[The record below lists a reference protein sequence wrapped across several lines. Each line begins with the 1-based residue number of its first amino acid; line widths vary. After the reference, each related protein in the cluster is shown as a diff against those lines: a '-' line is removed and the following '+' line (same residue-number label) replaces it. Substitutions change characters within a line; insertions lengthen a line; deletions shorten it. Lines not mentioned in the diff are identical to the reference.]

1 MPRARLNRERVAEEA
16 AVLADEV
23 GLSKLTLAALAGRL
37 GVRQPSL
44 YNHIDSIAGLHR
56 DIAVTAKRDL
66 GEVLARASVGRSGAD
81 AISAMAQAYRGWAL
95 AHPARYEA
103 SNLMPAPGDI
113 EDEAVSLAAIQVIA
127 DVLTAYRLQGDD
139 AVDAIR
145 AFRSTLH
152 GFVSYETAGAFRWS
166 ADVNCSFDRLVRG
179 FIVALTHSVYT
190 TSADTTSPHP
200 APRPTGRPTHPT
212 PLEK

>member
-1 MPRARLNRERVAEEA
+1 MPRAGLTRDRVAEEA

-23 GLSKLTLAALAGRL
+23 GLAKLNLTALADRL

-44 YNHIDSIAGLHR
+44 YKHIDSLAGLHR
-56 DIAVTAKRDL
+56 DIAVHAKREL
-66 GEVLARASVGRSGAD
+66 GQVLARASVGRSGPD
-81 AISAMAQAYRGWAL
+81 AISAMSYAYRDWAL
-95 AHPARYEA
+95 RHPARYAA

-113 EDEAVSLAAIQVIA
+113 EDEAVSVSAIQVIA
-127 DVLTAYRLQGDD
+127 DVLTAYHLEGDD

-166 ADVNCSFDRLVRG
+166 ADVNRSFERLVRG
-179 FIVALTHSVYT
+179 FIVALTHW
-190 TSADTTSPHP
+190 ADTTSPHDHP
-200 APRPTGRPTHPT
+200 VNRHLTPR
-212 PLEK
+212 EK